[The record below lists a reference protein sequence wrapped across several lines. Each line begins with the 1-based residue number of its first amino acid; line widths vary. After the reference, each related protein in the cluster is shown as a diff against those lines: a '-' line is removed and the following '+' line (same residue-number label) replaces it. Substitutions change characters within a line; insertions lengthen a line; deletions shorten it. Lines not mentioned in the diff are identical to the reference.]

1 MIQGGAKGV
10 YVTADI
16 GVTAVT
22 AVLLQ
27 WGIQRS
33 SLPLHHGNSNLAWS
47 QQFDQPEVHQLDQPI
62 WCDLQVARLDVAVQ
76 NGRVLAVQ
84 VGESIGKLVSP
95 IQHIRLGQKALL
107 LVSLADQGSQVLAGN
122 EVHYQVI
129 AVTDR
134 EEIAHL
140 GE

>member
-1 MIQGGAKGV
+1 MIHGGAKGV

-33 SLPLHHGNSNLAWS
+33 SLPLHQGNSKLAWS

-62 WCDLQVARLDVAVQ
+62 WCDLQVAPLDVTGQ
-76 NGRVLAVQ
+76 NGRGLAAFQTRIIRQ
-84 VGESIGKLVSP
+84 VDGPHPALAYDALDFVSTAQNVP
-95 IQHIRLGQKALL
+95 
-107 LVSLADQGSQVLAGN
+107 
-122 EVHYQVI
+122 
-129 AVTDR
+129 
-134 EEIAHL
+134 
-140 GE
+140 